1 MTSADAAEAG
11 APGAAAL
18 GSPPGSSYGSG
29 KWHAKACGAPSSGGR
44 STRQISCTFGQRVE
58 NGHPVAA
65 AEAMPCIVRVR
76 CARRLSPGME
86 AASGGRAWGGV
97 TC

>member
-1 MTSADAAEAG
+1 
-11 APGAAAL
+11 
-18 GSPPGSSYGSG
+18 
-29 KWHAKACGAPSSGGR
+29 
-44 STRQISCTFGQRVE
+44 
-58 NGHPVAA
+58 
-65 AEAMPCIVRVR
+65 MPCIVRVR